1 MFNQVGNTEP
11 FRARLPGLA
20 AMGVSAAGRGSAS
33 GTPSPSPSP
42 SGAGWAE
49 HEGLD
54 MSSGV
59 FLRRGAVRVHA
70 GPGSECSVAVEQ
82 RTYAHRSRLQLLV
95 TEFDVD
101 ARACRRRNDDAT
113 KLALRLLAGAGA
125 DPLLEPADFTWS
137 KQPSLTGAGVA
148 ATSAFAGKTK
158 VAEAGGRLV
167 GVALAT
173 AAPTSGGVSIAVSP
187 GERST
192 HAFPTAFASDVDE
205 IIPPSKRCSVPDA
218 AKEECGVPGITAAS
232 CVACDAAGKDPA
244 RCKAVGCCFDERS
257 ALTDGIPWCYF
268 SGQNHSQPAPPS
280 SLPRLIS
287 NATAALTEAL
297 RLGPAALL
305 AEHTAAVRSDHAA
318 RIEVE
323 GDLQLARLV
332 NATAYAL
339 SASLNKHVLWSTS
352 PGGLSTG
359 GRFTADGHDTKG
371 GPGYPE
377 GGSSCKSHVL
387 PPACFVFR
395 CPLTYAAFR
404 LWARVLGR
412 GRLDAAGNAPAP
424 A

>member
-20 AMGVSAAGRGSAS
+20 AMGVSA
-33 GTPSPSPSP
+33 T
-42 SGAGWAE
+42 GAGWAE
-49 HEGLD
+49 HEALD
-54 MSSGV
+54 MSRGV
-59 FLRRGAVRVHA
+59 FLRRGAIRVHA
-70 GPGSECSVAVEQ
+70 EPGSECSVAVEQ

-113 KLALRLLAGAGA
+113 KLTLRLQAGAGA
-125 DPLLEPADFTWS
+125 DPLLEPADFSWS
-137 KQPSLTGAGVA
+137 KQPSLTDAGVA

-187 GERST
+187 GERSGPHT
-192 HAFPTAFASDVDE
+192 FPTAFASDVDE
-205 IIPPSKRCSVPDA
+205 MIPPSKRCSVPDA
-218 AKEECGVPGITAAS
+218 AKEECGVRGITAAS

-244 RCKAVGCCFDERS
+244 RCKAVGCCFDDRS
-257 ALTDGIPWCYF
+257 PLTDGIPWCYF
-268 SGQNHSQPAPPS
+268 SSGQNHSQPAPPS

-305 AEHTAAVRSDHAA
+305 AEHVAAVRSDHAA

-332 NATAYAL
+332 NATAHAL

-377 GGSSCKSHVL
+377 GGSSCKSDGIL
-387 PPACFVFR
+387 PP
-395 CPLTYAAFR
+395 PLFCLSLPANHHPGRIR
-404 LWARVLGR
+404 LWSRVLGR
-412 GRLDAAGNAPAP
+412 GRVDASGNAPAP